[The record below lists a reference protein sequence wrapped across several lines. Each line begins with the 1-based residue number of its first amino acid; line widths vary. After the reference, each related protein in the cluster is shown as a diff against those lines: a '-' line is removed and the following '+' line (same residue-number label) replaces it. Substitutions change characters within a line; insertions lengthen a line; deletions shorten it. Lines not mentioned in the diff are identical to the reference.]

1 MLEVRL
7 QLLCTKKPGTLS
19 RVIREIN
26 MVGLHYV
33 NHRIE
38 NDDDYSR
45 ITINANGDMN
55 CSPESFREFFDDFP
69 GVLGVQELSV
79 SRGGKEVTEVR
90 TRVSDTRLSAKDQ
103 ITPAIVLSAEKR
115 LADILGPV
123 ASLIVAS
130 VADNCANVGQLYVRL
145 AEELNDDE
153 ERRQFLSVIEKW
165 K

>member
-33 NHRIE
+33 DHRIE
-38 NDDDYSR
+38 NSDDYSQ
-45 ITINANGDMN
+45 ITINATGEMN

-79 SRGGKEVTEVR
+79 SSGGKEITEVK
-90 TRVSDTRLSAKDQ
+90 TRVSDTVLSARDQ
-103 ITPAIVLSAEKR
+103 ITPAILLSAEKR
-115 LADILGPV
+115 LSDILGPV
-123 ASLIVAS
+123 AALIVAS
-130 VADNCANVGQLYVRL
+130 VAGNCANVGQLYVRL

-153 ERRQFLSVIEKW
+153 ERRQFLSVIKNW
-165 K
+165 H

>member
-26 MVGLHYV
+26 MVGLQYV
-33 NHRIE
+33 DHRIE
-38 NDDDYSR
+38 ISDDYAQ

-69 GVLGVQELSV
+69 GVLGVQELRV
-79 SRGGKEVTEVR
+79 TRGGKKVTKVR
-90 TRVSDTRLSAKDQ
+90 TRVSNTRLSARDQ
-103 ITPAIVLSAEKR
+103 ITPAIVLSAERR
-115 LADILGPV
+115 LSDILGPV

-130 VADNCANVGQLYVRL
+130 VADDYANVGQLYARL
-145 AEELNDDE
+145 AEELDDDE
-153 ERRQFLSVIEKW
+153 ERRDFLSVIENW
-165 K
+165 Q

>member
-7 QLLCTKKPGTLS
+7 QLLCTKQPGTLS

-26 MVGLHYV
+26 LVGLQYV
-33 NHRIE
+33 SHRIE
-38 NDDDYSR
+38 NSEDYSQL
-45 ITINANGDMN
+45 TINAHGDMN

-69 GVLGVQELSV
+69 GVLGVQELQLT
-79 SRGGKEVTEVR
+79 RGGKPVTEVR

-103 ITPAIVLSAEKR
+103 ITPAIVLSAERR
-115 LADILGPV
+115 LSDILGPV

-130 VADNCANVGQLYVRL
+130 VADNCANVGQFYVRL

-153 ERRQFLSVIEKW
+153 ERRRFLAVVEKW
-165 K
+165 Q